1 MAALVLQALDV
12 ETAAAAS
19 TLPLDELQA
28 EDDILT
34 AAPWYVCL

>member
-1 MAALVLQALDV
+1 MAALILQALDV
-12 ETAAAAS
+12 EAAAAS

-28 EDDILT
+28 EDDVLV